1 MVESYA
7 TSDTALTITAPE
19 GVDGL
24 GVYNLSLARDSLL
37 DGIYS
42 SLITFNTD
50 SSKTPTKTVTV
61 TYEVAS
67 SVAAEGRVG
76 VVWINIWNA
85 DTDENNWFYIE
96 SEENEYSY
104 VIEDLNPGTY
114 TVIAGSDPDN
124 DGYVGG
130 TSEVLAGYPNIDEP
144 TLLVANANFSA
155 VDLDLELE
163 LPINQLGSGEVSAPT
178 SQSFMRPEKCDK
190 SNVKAVI
197 ENNKLQK
204 CARRLIGAASND

>member
-24 GVYNLSLARDSLL
+24 GVYNLSLAGDSLL

-61 TYEVAS
+61 SYEVAS

-104 VIEDLNPGTY
+104 VIKGLNPAY
-114 TVIAGSDPDN
+114 ECRA
-124 DGYVGG
+124 Y
-130 TSEVLAGYPNIDEP
+130 A
-144 TLLVANANFSA
+144 
-155 VDLDLELE
+155 
-163 LPINQLGSGEVSAPT
+163 
-178 SQSFMRPEKCDK
+178 
-190 SNVKAVI
+190 
-197 ENNKLQK
+197 
-204 CARRLIGAASND
+204 